1 VKYEPTSGDEVLIE
15 GCLTGHEDA
24 WEALVTKYER
34 LIYSTCRRYNLPQA
48 ESDDVF
54 GRVCLILLQHLESLK
69 DRSRLS
75 SWLITTTSRE
85 CWRLK
90 KEFKDYTS
98 TATGTTFGEKEQTGI
113 EEAIDNEPLPE
124 EALLQL
130 ERQQIIR
137 EALKQLSTR
146 CQKLIWELFYNPAEP
161 SYAQIAA
168 ELGIPVTSLGP
179 TRARC
184 LDKLRRFLLE

>member
-1 VKYEPTSGDEVLIE
+1 MKYEPTSSDEVLIE
-15 GCLTGHEDA
+15 GCLTGQEDA

-34 LIYSTCRRYNLPQA
+34 LIYSTCHRYNLPQA

-69 DRSRLS
+69 DRSRLT

-90 KEFKDYTS
+90 KDFKDYAIAGS
-98 TATGTTFGEKEQTGI
+98 GSAFGEKEAPGI
-113 EEAIDNEPLPE
+113 EEAVDSELLPE
-124 EALLQL
+124 EALLRL
-130 ERQQIIR
+130 ERQQLIR
-137 EALKQLSTR
+137 EGLKQLSAR

-161 SYAQIAA
+161 SYVQIAA

-184 LDKLRRFLLE
+184 LDKLRRVLME

>member
-1 VKYEPTSGDEVLIE
+1 MKYEPTSGDEVLIE
-15 GCLTGHEDA
+15 GCLAGQEDA

-48 ESDDVF
+48 EADDVF
-54 GRVCLILLQHLESLK
+54 GRVCLILLQHLENLK

-90 KEFKDYTS
+90 KEFKDYTLPGS
-98 TATGTTFGEKEQTGI
+98 GSAAGEKESAGI
-113 EEAIDNEPLPE
+113 EEVMDGELLPE
-124 EALLQL
+124 ETLLRL

-137 EALKQLSTR
+137 EGLKQLSSR

-161 SYAQIAA
+161 SYVQIAA

-184 LDKLRRFLLE
+184 LDKLRRVLVE

>member
-1 VKYEPTSGDEVLIE
+1 MKYEPTSSDEALIE
-15 GCLTGHEDA
+15 GCLSGHEEA

-34 LIYSTCRRYNLPQA
+34 LIYSVCRRYNLPQA

-54 GRVCLILLQHLESLK
+54 GRVSLILLQHLESLK
-69 DRSRLS
+69 DRSRLT
-75 SWLITTTSRE
+75 SWLLTTTSRE

-90 KEFKDYTS
+90 KEFNNYSLQVTS
-98 TATGTTFGEKEQTGI
+98 AGFGEIEQLRI
-113 EEAIDNEPLPE
+113 EEPVDSEPLPE
-124 EALLQL
+124 EALLRL

-137 EALKQLSTR
+137 EGLKQLSAR
-146 CQKLIWELFYNPAEP
+146 CQKLIWQLFYNPAEL

-184 LDKLRRFLLE
+184 LDKLRRLLIE